1 MHAKGVRGLAWCT
14 IGTIGKMGLCMSDR
28 MISAKDIGEDTG
40 EEATAHSPEMPDLP
54 DVGLDREMDANYC
67 FADIY
72 VRNAPVYLQEFLGE
86 AQEPVRGEL
95 RDPNRGLLAFEDGVC
110 EISASSSFLTVAM
123 SASDGKGLDQIRD
136 YFEENLRRMSNQQV
150 IDVDWRKK

>member
-1 MHAKGVRGLAWCT
+1 MHAIGVRGLAWCAVS
-14 IGTIGKMGLCMSDR
+14 TIGKMGLCMSDR
-28 MISAKDIGEDTG
+28 TISAKDAGEDTG
-40 EEATAHSPEMPDLP
+40 EDAAADSPEMQDLP

-72 VRNAPVYLQEFLGE
+72 VRNAPCYLKGLLGDV
-86 AQEPVRGEL
+86 QEPVHGEL

-136 YFEENLRRMSNQQV
+136 YFEENLRRMSKQQV
-150 IDVDWRKK
+150 IEVDWRKK